1 MTSIEISVKR
11 HEMDWNSFKNA
22 KITVKAP
29 DESERH
35 EIAATLINTLSYN
48 GAWVFS
54 VTSNSSVET
63 ICFKYNGT
71 IAAADAISKLH
82 FKCECSI
89 QSEWE

>member
-1 MTSIEISVKR
+1 MTSKEISEKR

-29 DESERH
+29 AESERH
-35 EIAATLINTLSYN
+35 EVVATLINTLSYN
-48 GAWVFS
+48 GAWDFS
-54 VTSNSSVET
+54 VENNNDTSA
-63 ICFKYNGT
+63 IRFKYNGT